1 MSLLSW
7 LGLAS
12 AGDHPGE
19 LDPIETLM
27 APLLPLGPARA
38 RYLALFAFLLA
49 RVANVDSVV
58 GDAELARMGR
68 ELVTWGGL
76 PPEEAAIVARLAGEQ
91 NQLTGATENFLAAR
105 ELRDLASR
113 DEKIA
118 VLQSLFAV
126 SAAEDDISGAE
137 EEAIREISRELVLT
151 NDEYLWVRSQFR
163 EKRAVMKLGRPA
175 PA

>member
-1 MSLLSW
+1 MSLLSR
-7 LGLAS
+7 LGLAP
-12 AGDHPGE
+12 AADQPGE
-19 LDPIETLM
+19 LDPIEALM
-27 APLLPLGPARA
+27 AALLPADPARA

-58 GDAELARMGR
+58 GDAELARMAR

-76 PPEEAAIVARLAGEQ
+76 PPDQAALVARLAGKQ

-118 VLQSLFAV
+118 ILQSLFAV

-137 EEAIREISRELVLT
+137 EEAIRQISRELVLT
-151 NDEYLWVRSQFR
+151 NDEYLWVRSQYR
-163 EKRAVMKLGRPA
+163 EKRTVMKLRRPA